1 MSSTSTVNDHI
12 MISVPELTA
21 RLELTFQ
28 VSEVDPVPVVEGVE
42 AEAEVEE
49 AESTPPIVTASLVIS
64 KHGHPNA
71 MSIDLDAGE
80 DGLVISNVAMFERSV
95 AVQKGSEGDW
105 ARRER
110 YLGPRTCPDMRS
122 APGASYES
130 IQGQLLQG

>member
-1 MSSTSTVNDHI
+1 
-12 MISVPELTA
+12 
-21 RLELTFQ
+21 
-28 VSEVDPVPVVEGVE
+28 VSEVDPVPVIEG
-42 AEAEVEE
+42 AEGETAEEE
-49 AESTPPIVTASLVIS
+49 APESTQPIVTASLVVS

-110 YLGPRTCPDMRS
+110 YLGPRTSDAICT
-122 APGASYES
+122 E
-130 IQGQLLQG
+130 